1 MPSNPGLW
9 DEIPLGFEVGARVCD
24 PQQRCQAER
33 SENYFAS
40 AGLRRAAAHRAAL
53 RLKRRGISLPPEI
66 FRAGEGGGALRWPPQ
81 SKTRTGRWK
90 KICFDGAYFRRD
102 LAAKTFLTAKDT
114 NLASDRNRR
123 KSIKSCYNPSSVSFN

>member
-1 MPSNPGLW
+1 MEIFLRAVMREMKRPRTRGRAPPGASWSAL
-9 DEIPLGFEVGARVCD
+9 
-24 PQQRCQAER
+24 AER
-33 SENYFAS
+33 SGDS
-40 AGLRRAAAHRAAL
+40 AFG
-53 RLKRRGISLPPEI
+53 RRGISLPPET